1 MEFERC
7 KGRAYYQEY
16 PEGNSGREV
25 LCWEDAMD
33 EEGDM
38 NGPGR
43 RGRGR
48 YYASRKYRR
57 LGYGM
62 GEGVFV

>member
-1 MEFERC
+1 
-7 KGRAYYQEY
+7 
-16 PEGNSGREV
+16 V